1 MSEFKSMYI
10 HALGQFDHEKTDL
23 LDVMGISKERADS
36 IRQKIMSV
44 VDSKKWDGSN
54 SEMLQQMLYKIEPTN
69 VKETLLLGYM
79 VGVIKQVHE
88 EWIDYQVSAAENQM
102 EDPQNY

>member
-23 LDVMGISKERADS
+23 LDVMGINKERADS
-36 IRQKIMSV
+36 IRQKIMNV
-44 VDSKKWDGSN
+44 IDSTTWDGSS
-54 SEMLQQMLYKIEPTN
+54 SEMLQKMLYEIEPTD

-79 VGVIKQVHE
+79 VGIIKQVHD
-88 EWIDYQVSAAENQM
+88 EWINHQISAAENQL
-102 EDPQNY
+102 EDRNY